1 MWTWHTCADAKSFS
15 QRSHRV
21 AVGFFLFFLVF
32 ATVFVSSPVATIFG
46 LVVALF
52 TLVDLSWLYDL
63 QVSVGLQVSFV
74 VSLACGGVVAL
85 LACVLFRHE

>member
-1 MWTWHTCADAKSFS
+1 MP
-15 QRSHRV
+15 RI
-21 AVGFFLFFLVF
+21 VF
-32 ATVFVSSPVATIFG
+32 ATVFVSSPVAAIFC
-46 LVVALF
+46 LIVALL
-52 TLVDLSWLYDL
+52 TLVELSRFYNL